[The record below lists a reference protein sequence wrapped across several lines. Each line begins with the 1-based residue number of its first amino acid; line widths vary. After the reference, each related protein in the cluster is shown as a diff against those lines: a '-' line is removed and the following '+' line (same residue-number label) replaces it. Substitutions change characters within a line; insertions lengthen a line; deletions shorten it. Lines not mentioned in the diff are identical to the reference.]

1 MVDND
6 LVLEKW
12 KKYPKQI
19 DLFTYLKKTCLK
31 KMIVRSNYDIEYSWE
46 ELVLKYNYPASQNK
60 YGNTCLLNKII
71 ETSPNEKIIYYS
83 LSNSLLPEEPLND
96 PSKVSFL
103 APKLMMT
110 YENIIKTNG
119 DYLMKFPQNEYL
131 GITDKETHPSKETH
145 LKFSE
150 YLYDEI
156 ITNPKWNF

>member
-60 YGNTCLLNKII
+60 YCI
-71 ETSPNEKIIYYS
+71 
-83 LSNSLLPEEPLND
+83 
-96 PSKVSFL
+96 
-103 APKLMMT
+103 
-110 YENIIKTNG
+110 NIIV
-119 DYLMKFPQNEYL
+119 FC
-131 GITDKETHPSKETH
+131 
-145 LKFSE
+145 
-150 YLYDEI
+150 
-156 ITNPKWNF
+156 